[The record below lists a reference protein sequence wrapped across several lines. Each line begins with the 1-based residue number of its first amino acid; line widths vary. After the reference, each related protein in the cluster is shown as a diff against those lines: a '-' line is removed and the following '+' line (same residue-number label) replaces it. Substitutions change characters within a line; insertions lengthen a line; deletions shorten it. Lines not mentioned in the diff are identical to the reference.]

1 MKSEYLIFNIIVL
14 SGPLIF
20 GAMKRFYFLDR
31 VKYTVLPIL
40 IPGMLFLIW
49 DSIVTYSH
57 WQFNPKHI
65 LGITIFNLPIEE
77 ILFFITVPF
86 ACLFTWEMIVRR
98 SNKKEIMWIS
108 KIPSYLYLLIPLGVW
123 LFISGKH
130 YTGLAT
136 AILGLAILVDQV
148 LKTNIIVQR
157 RFYFYLLLVMIFTL
171 IFNGYLTW
179 RPVVTYGVDYQ
190 LDFRIFTIPIEDF
203 IYGTALIFMNTS
215 IYQKIINKKV
225 LAENVEI
232 KSTEVNKD
240 VLNYSK

>member
-20 GAMKRFYFLDR
+20 GAMRSFYFLDR
-31 VKYTVLPIL
+31 IKFTILPIL
-40 IPGMLFLIW
+40 IPAVLFLIW
-49 DSIVTYSH
+49 DSIVTKSH
-57 WQFNPKHI
+57 WQFNPEYV

-86 ACLFTWEMIVRR
+86 ACLFTWEMIIRR
-98 SNKKEIMWIS
+98 TDEKEYKWINKARPYFYVF
-108 KIPSYLYLLIPLGVW
+108 IPVGILF
-123 LFISGKH
+123 FISGKH

-136 AILGLAILVDQV
+136 AFLGFAILIDKL
-148 LKTNIIVQR
+148 LKTNLIVQR
-157 RFYFYLLLVMIFTL
+157 RFYFYLILVVLFTL

-179 RPVVTYGVDYQ
+179 RPVVTYGVEYQ

-225 LAENVEI
+225 LAEYPET
-232 KSTEVNKD
+232 KTTAANKK
-240 VLNYSK
+240 VFNYSK